1 MTEKEVQL
9 LGFEKEIYDE
19 WWDDEGNTGSSHY
32 YAYEITNGISF
43 ISSASDEAEKD
54 GQWYVDVFNTEDPIR
69 FYKFEEVQSLIN
81 MLEKHVIK

>member
-9 LGFEKEIYDE
+9 LGFEREEYGD
-19 WWDDEGNTGSSHY
+19 WDGDHHY
-32 YAYEITNGISF
+32 YAYEITNGMSF

-54 GQWYVDVFNTEDPIR
+54 GQWYVDVFNTQEPIR

-81 MLEKHVIK
+81 MLEKHLIK

>member
-9 LGFEKEIYDE
+9 LGFEREEYGD
-19 WWDDEGNTGSSHY
+19 WDGDHHY
-32 YAYEITNGISF
+32 YAYEITNGMSF

-54 GQWYVDVFNTEDPIR
+54 GQWYVDVFNTQDPIR

-81 MLEKHVIK
+81 MLEKHLIK